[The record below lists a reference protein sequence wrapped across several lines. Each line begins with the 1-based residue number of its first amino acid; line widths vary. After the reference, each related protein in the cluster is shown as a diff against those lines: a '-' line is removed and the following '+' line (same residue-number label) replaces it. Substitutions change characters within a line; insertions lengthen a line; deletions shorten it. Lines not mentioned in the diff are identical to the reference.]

1 MIDKNRICKLV
12 GNYLEGTDKFLVDVD
27 ISKGN
32 IINVFVDGDDGI
44 IIDDCAGISKYVE
57 MQLNRD
63 VEDFELRV
71 SSPGLNKS
79 FKLLRQ
85 YKKYINREIE
95 LITKEGKVLK
105 GILKSVSEEGV
116 KLESRVGKKMKNKAI
131 EEIVFDEI
139 KESKPVISFKK

>member
-1 MIDKNRICKLV
+1 MIDKNRIYKLI

-44 IIDDCAGISKYVE
+44 NIDDCVSISRCME
-57 MQLNRD
+57 MQLDRD

-79 FKLLRQ
+79 FILLRQ

-116 KLESRVGKKMKNKAI
+116 KLERSVGNKIKNKAI

-139 KESKPVISFKK
+139 KESKPVILFKK

>member
-1 MIDKNRICKLV
+1 
-12 GNYLEGTDKFLVDVD
+12 
-27 ISKGN
+27 
-32 IINVFVDGDDGI
+32 
-44 IIDDCAGISKYVE
+44 
-57 MQLNRD
+57 MQLDRD

-79 FKLLRQ
+79 FILLRQ

-116 KLESRVGKKMKNKAI
+116 KLERSVGNKIKNKAI

-139 KESKPVISFKK
+139 KESKPVILFKK

>member
-1 MIDKNRICKLV
+1 MIDNC
-12 GNYLEGTDKFLVDVD
+12 LEGTDKFLVDVD

-44 IIDDCAGISKYVE
+44 SIDDCAGISRYVE

-116 KLESRVGKKMKNKAI
+116 KLERSVGKKMKNKAI

-139 KESKPVISFKK
+139 KESKPVILFKK

>member
-1 MIDKNRICKLV
+1 MIDKNRIYKLV
-12 GNYLEGTDKFLVDVD
+12 GNCLEGTDKFLVDVD

-44 IIDDCAGISKYVE
+44 NIDDCAGISRCVE

-116 KLESRVGKKMKNKAI
+116 KLERSVGNKMKNKAI
-131 EEIVFDEI
+131 EEIVFYEI
-139 KESKPVISFKK
+139 KESKPVILFKK

>member
-1 MIDKNRICKLV
+1 MIDKNRIYKLID
-12 GNYLEGTDKFLVDVD
+12 NCLEGTDKFLVDVD

-44 IIDDCAGISKYVE
+44 SIDDCAGISRYVE

-116 KLESRVGKKMKNKAI
+116 KLERSVGKKMKNKAI

-139 KESKPVISFKK
+139 KESKPVILFKK

>member
-1 MIDKNRICKLV
+1 MIDKNRIYKLV

-32 IINVFVDGDDGI
+32 IINVFVDGDKGI
-44 IIDDCAGISKYVE
+44 SIDECANISKYVE

-71 SSPGLNKS
+71 SSPGIDQP

-105 GILKSVSEEGV
+105 VILKSVSEEGV
-116 KLESRVGKKMKNKAI
+116 KLESKVGKKMKNKAI

-139 KESKPVISFKK
+139 KESKPVILFKK

>member
-1 MIDKNRICKLV
+1 MIDKNRIYKLV

-32 IINVFVDGDDGI
+32 IINVFVDGDKGI
-44 IIDDCAGISKYVE
+44 RIDECANISKYVE
-57 MQLNRD
+57 IQLNRD
-63 VEDFELRV
+63 VEDFELRI
-71 SSPGLNKS
+71 SSPGIDKP

-105 GILKSVSEEGV
+105 GILKSVSEDRV
-116 KLESRVGKKMKNKAI
+116 KLERRVEKKMKNKAI
-131 EEIVFDEI
+131 EEIIFNEI
-139 KESKPVISFKK
+139 IESKPVILFKK